1 MNDMWIAFFPFA
13 FFFLWFFFVVLMVRR
28 KNCPVCNQPLPRI
41 QSPFTKSKRQFWEGG
56 YLCPHCG
63 CETDLEG
70 RQVALGTAPERRSI
84 VLGIGMVMF
93 AMIPAVVLLVLL
105 FQR

>member
-1 MNDMWIAFFPFA
+1 MNDMWIALFPFA
-13 FFFLWFFFVVLMVRR
+13 LFFLWFFFVLMGRR

-41 QSPFTKSKRQFWEGG
+41 QSPFTKSKRQWFEGG
-56 YLCPHCG
+56 YLCQNCG

-84 VLGIGMVMF
+84 VLGIGLAMLAMV
-93 AMIPAVVLLVLL
+93 PAVVLIALL